1 MEAALYVPSG
11 NMGNHCDLE
20 AHTHP
25 GEKVLFEASNHL
37 FLVERLPNAHAAC
50 VVPHP
55 LEGEFGVLKPEQVED
70 AAAATTSVPASQVC
84 IENSHNVSGGMAVLP
99 EEVRAL
105 AEAAHDHLMRVH
117 LDGARIFNAAIS
129 LDIDVREL
137 TRHVDSVMFCL
148 SKGLSAPVGSM
159 LCGSHD
165 FVDRATQ
172 VRKWLGGGMR
182 KAGMMAAAGIV
193 ALESMVERLAEDGRR
208 AHALCQKLGEV
219 EGVVAS
225 QPPRP
230 TNFVLVD
237 VAGLGWTSDELVT
250 RWRER
255 GILAGS
261 RPPASARLVT
271 HRHISDADVEFSVEV
286 TRELVQE
293 GPMGA

>member
-1 MEAALYVPSG
+1 
-11 NMGNHCDLE
+11 
-20 AHTHP
+20 
-25 GEKVLFEASNHL
+25 
-37 FLVERLPNAHAAC
+37 
-50 VVPHP
+50 
-55 LEGEFGVLKPEQVED
+55 
-70 AAAATTSVPASQVC
+70 
-84 IENSHNVSGGMAVLP
+84 
-99 EEVRAL
+99 
-105 AEAAHDHLMRVH
+105 
-117 LDGARIFNAAIS
+117 
-129 LDIDVREL
+129 
-137 TRHVDSVMFCL
+137 MFCL
-148 SKGLSAPVGSM
+148 SKGLSAPVGFM

-255 GILAGS
+255 GILS
-261 RPPASARLVT
+261 PARG
-271 HRHISDADVEFSVEV
+271 RRRQPDW
-286 TRELVQE
+286 
-293 GPMGA
+293 